1 MVTINDRTAYTIG
14 LNDVQFP
21 LVVYN
26 GVSQQCFNLY
36 TLEDVNEM
44 IDILN
49 KVKII
54 IETKE

>member
-14 LNDVQFP
+14 SNDVQFP

-36 TLEDVNEM
+36 SIEDVNDM
-44 IDILN
+44 IDILT